1 MPPYFVNEQVDG
13 LDGLK
18 NLENLYLNHNSIKE
32 LESGSFA
39 GLQHLRVL
47 HLGDNALKTLIQL
60 GSLAALESLDL
71 TGNLLTPNRLGG
83 FSSID
88 NLSSL
93 PKLTK
98 LWLTNNPVW
107 LVIVYNI
114 KLQIDWDK
122 KSVSQ
127 IMGIT
132 IILLTLQHFQGFFW
146 K

>member
-1 MPPYFVNEQVDG
+1 VTNVKEICSFNENSMPPCFVNGQVDG

-32 LESGSFA
+32 LESGAFA
-39 GLQHLRVL
+39 ELQHLRVL

-98 LWLTNNPVW
+98 LWLTNNPV
-107 LVIVYNI
+107 
-114 KLQIDWDK
+114 
-122 KSVSQ
+122 
-127 IMGIT
+127 
-132 IILLTLQHFQGFFW
+132 
-146 K
+146 